1 MVVGGEGEE
10 HVDTTAA
17 AVEKEEEEEEKAAM
31 SRLVMRFGVS
41 CHACKV
47 LQPRLWVCPRAP
59 AHRWCAKCLR
69 NRFGVAFAAAPA
81 WPGLATA
88 RGCPACRGHCPC
100 AACRRSGGSQPH
112 QNSSGRPR
120 MTTAAAAATEQP
132 QRDGGG
138 GGGTAERRERGFG
151 RLMHEEHHDWTKVL
165 DRDAYRSSLVFRKR
179 FLSEAEGE
187 GLVEVLR
194 GCEDQMRYHRFVVM
208 GKKTEHLEPRATLC
222 FGSTVAYHGVTVVT
236 QPWSK
241 APPELIALKKKMV
254 DELKVEVNSFLCT
267 RYLNVP
273 SAEAAVGYRWRWAA
287 TGRLSTFSESVSMCG
302 ELSLLSLGWS
312 LHVVRHHDDC

>member
-179 FLSEAEGE
+179 FLSEAEGTTH
-187 GLVEVLR
+187 
-194 GCEDQMRYHRFVVM
+194 Y
-208 GKKTEHLEPRATLC
+208 P
-222 FGSTVAYHGVTVVT
+222 
-236 QPWSK
+236 
-241 APPELIALKKKMV
+241 
-254 DELKVEVNSFLCT
+254 
-267 RYLNVP
+267 
-273 SAEAAVGYRWRWAA
+273 
-287 TGRLSTFSESVSMCG
+287 
-302 ELSLLSLGWS
+302 LLSFS
-312 LHVVRHHDDC
+312 LFLSFFLFLSFARFAVTGLFLFVFVFCCLFLFLFCLRDDAPR